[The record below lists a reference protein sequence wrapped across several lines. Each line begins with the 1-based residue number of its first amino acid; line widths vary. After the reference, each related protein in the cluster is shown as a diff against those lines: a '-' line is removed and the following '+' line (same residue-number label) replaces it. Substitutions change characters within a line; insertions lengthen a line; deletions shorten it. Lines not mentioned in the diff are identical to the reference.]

1 MTPILISAPIAN
13 KPFNGGNA
21 WTHLSYVQ
29 GFRKLGFD
37 VYFVEKIHPAAC
49 VDREGRP
56 ASPVESVNRSYFR
69 QVLEEFGLKGKMS
82 LLTPNA
88 DVVEGMPF
96 KDLLDVAESSLLL
109 LNVSGHM
116 DIPELVER
124 VRRKVYLDLDPGF
137 TQFWHADSSN
147 GFRVEGHDY
156 YFTIGENIGSR
167 ECSIPLGGIP
177 WRRTRQP
184 AVADAWPVC
193 SPPAAPVF
201 TTIATWRGP
210 FGPVTAE
217 GRTFGSKVHEF
228 RKYADIPKRT
238 DATFE
243 IALDIHPA
251 DQRDQDLLR
260 ENSWRLVDPKEAVPD
275 PSSFRRY
282 VQASGAEFSV
292 AQQIYAATGSGWFS
306 DRTVR
311 YLASGKPALVQET
324 GFTRNVP
331 AGEGLLAFS
340 NKDEAIAGVRNI
352 MSDYSRHAMAA
363 RRIAE
368 EYFDSDRVLGELLAQ
383 VA

>member
-1 MTPILISAPIAN
+1 
-13 KPFNGGNA
+13 
-21 WTHLSYVQ
+21 
-29 GFRKLGFD
+29 
-37 VYFVEKIHPAAC
+37 
-49 VDREGRP
+49 
-56 ASPVESVNRSYFR
+56 
-69 QVLEEFGLKGKMS
+69 
-82 LLTPNA
+82 
-88 DVVEGMPF
+88 
-96 KDLLDVAESSLLL
+96 
-109 LNVSGHM
+109 
-116 DIPELVER
+116 
-124 VRRKVYLDLDPGF
+124 
-137 TQFWHADSSN
+137 
-147 GFRVEGHDY
+147 
-156 YFTIGENIGSR
+156 
-167 ECSIPLGGIP
+167 
-177 WRRTRQP
+177 
-184 AVADAWPVC
+184 VC